1 MSIHIRPAKITDAPA
16 LAQVMVDTWLSAH
29 RGQIPEGQWQRR
41 QAEWTYAVSERGW
54 RELLE
59 EIDAGSNTQDC
70 VYVAVT
76 GEDEA
81 VGVAV
86 GCPASLNI
94 LKNAAEMSAVYLR
107 PAYQGQGLGHS
118 LVQTVAA
125 HQITLGRR
133 ALMITVLETNAPA
146 RRFYEALGGCVIG
159 THETEDYGF
168 KEPQVVYGWEDIRAL
183 ESNGGKGTSIRWTSD
198 P

>member
-1 MSIHIRPAKITDAPA
+1 MAIQIRLAKIADAPEM
-16 LAQVMVDTWLSAH
+16 AQVMVDTWLSAH

-41 QAEWTYAVSERGW
+41 HEEWTYSVSERGW

-59 EIDAGSNTQDC
+59 AIDAGSNLQDC

-76 GEDEA
+76 EEDEV

-86 GCPASLNI
+86 GCPAGVTLLN
-94 LKNAAEMSAVYLR
+94 NAAEVSAVYLR
-107 PAYQGQGLGHS
+107 SAYQGQGVGRR

-125 HQITLGRR
+125 HQATLGRR
-133 ALMITVLETNAPA
+133 ALIIRALATNAPA
-146 RRFYEALGGCVIG
+146 RRFYEALGGRVIG

-168 KEPQVVYGWEDIRAL
+168 QEPQVVYGWADLRAL
-183 ESNGGKGTSIRWTSD
+183 ERRGG
-198 P
+198 